1 LSIAA
6 IMKSKSVR
14 CRLDLLLV
22 ERGLAE
28 SVKKA
33 AAVILAGEVH
43 VNGIR
48 AEKAGMSV
56 ASDAQIILTGPALK
70 FVSRGGFKLEGA
82 LQDFS
87 LDPAGLVCLD
97 IGCSHGGFTDCL
109 LQHDAARVYAVDVNV
124 EQFDWKLRQDPR
136 VVRVKRNAR
145 DLRASDISEPVAL
158 VTIDVSFIS
167 VKKVLAPAAKL
178 AKAGA
183 NFMILVKPQF
193 ELPREQV
200 GRGGIVK
207 DQALHEKA
215 ILNVQDHAES
225 LGLKCL
231 GFRPSHLTGAEG
243 NLEYFLHARKALE

>member
-1 LSIAA
+1 
-6 IMKSKSVR
+6 MKSKSVR
-14 CRLDLLLV
+14 RRLDLLLV
-22 ERGLAE
+22 ERGLVE
-28 SVKKA
+28 SAKKA

-48 AEKAGMSV
+48 AAKAGMSV
-56 ASDAQIILTGPALK
+56 ASDAQIALAGQAPK

-82 LQDFS
+82 LQDFA
-87 LDPAGLVCLD
+87 LDPSGLVCLD
-97 IGCSHGGFTDCL
+97 IGSSHGGFTDCL
-109 LQHDAARVYAVDVNV
+109 LQHSAARVYAVDVNV
-124 EQFDWKLRQDPR
+124 EQLDWKLRQDRRIVP
-136 VVRVKRNAR
+136 VKQNAR
-145 DLRASDISEPVAL
+145 DLRATDIPELVDL

-178 AKAGA
+178 ARAGA
-183 NFMILVKPQF
+183 NFLTLVKPQF

-207 DQALHEKA
+207 DQALHERA
-215 ILNVQDHAES
+215 IFIVQNHAES